1 MAFPP
6 RFLDDVKDRVGLVDV
21 VSRRVKLV
29 RKGREHLGLCPFH
42 NEKTPSFTVNED
54 KGFYH
59 CFGCG
64 AHGDAISFVQNTQ
77 NLGFAEA
84 VEQLAGLAGLE
95 VPVETP
101 EERAREERRMGL
113 AEAVDAAARWF
124 ADQLRAPAGEAARR
138 YLSGRGL
145 DEQAIGHFRLGFAP
159 DSRDALK
166 AALTAQ
172 GFPAE
177 ILIEA
182 GLLKRPEDGGA
193 PYDLFRNRV
202 MFPITDRRGRI
213 VAFGARLLGD
223 AKAAKY
229 INSPD
234 TPLFH
239 KGQTLYHLDRAAA
252 AVREGADLVVAEG
265 YMDVIALHRAGFE
278 GAVAPLGTALT
289 EDQIAALWRHAEE
302 PILCFDGDEAG
313 ARAAARAAD
322 RALPLLRPGK
332 SLRFAMLPP
341 GKDPDDLIA
350 ASGAAAMRRILDDGI
365 PLSDLIWNLERGVRP
380 LDTPERRA
388 DLERRLRQRTRQIA
402 DPAVQD
408 YYWSAFR
415 ERLFRNFRFTRRPGR
430 SGRGAVGPAGPETGG
445 RALANT
451 GAAQRRRQQLIAA
464 TIIAHPVLADEFA
477 ESLLRVEFDPDL
489 DGLMQALQKHL
500 TAHPDL
506 DGETLKRHLSQDGF
520 AALIEALFASD
531 VLKFAAS
538 ARQGVS
544 VDVARR
550 DVEGTLAFIF
560 QGRRME
566 ELEATARFT
575 ADRPDEDKE
584 ARFLAFRRDVELSEA
599 RMRETEDATYDA
611 GTRDDGG

>member
-84 VEQLAGLAGLE
+84 VEHLAGLAGLE
-95 VPVETP
+95 VPVQTP

-239 KGQTLYHLDRAAA
+239 KGQTLYNLDRAAA

-341 GKDPDDLIA
+341 GKDPDDLIG
-350 ASGAAAMRRILDDGI
+350 ASGAAAMRRVLDDGI
-365 PLSDLIWNLERGVRP
+365 PLSDLIWKLEIGMRS

-402 DPAVQD
+402 DAAVQD

-415 ERLFRNFRFTRRPGR
+415 ERLYRHFRAVRRPVRG
-430 SGRGAVGPAGPETGG
+430 SGRPAPGG
-445 RALANT
+445 QALAS
-451 GAAQRRRQQLIAA
+451 AAVFARRRQQVVLA
-464 TIIAHPVLADEFA
+464 TLLQHPDLADEFSD
-477 ESLLRVEFDPDL
+477 SLAQAEFDTDL
-489 DGLMQALQKHL
+489 DALLQALQKHL
-500 TAHPDL
+500 AAAPDL
-506 DGETLKRHLSQDGF
+506 DSGALKRHLSQDGF
-520 AALIEALFASD
+520 AAQVGTLCADD
-531 VLKFAAS
+531 VLAHASFARPESPAAA
-538 ARQGVS
+538 ARAGLAQV
-544 VDVARR
+544 
-550 DVEGTLAFIF
+550 LAFIF

-575 ADRPDEDKE
+575 ADHPDEDKE
-584 ARFLAFRRDVELSEA
+584 ARFLAFRRDVELSET

-611 GTRDDGG
+611 GTRDDGC

>member
-6 RFLDDVKDRVGLVDV
+6 RFLDDIKDRVGLVDV
-21 VSRRVKLV
+21 VGRRVKLV

-42 NEKTPSFTVNED
+42 TEKTPSFTVNED

-64 AHGDAISFVQNTQ
+64 AHGDAISFVQNTE
-77 NLGFAEA
+77 NLSFPEA
-84 VEQLAGLAGLE
+84 VERMAGLAGLPMPE
-95 VPVETP
+95 QTP
-101 EERAREERRMGL
+101 EDREREQRRVGL

-124 ADQLRAPAGEAARR
+124 ADQLRGPGGEAARR
-138 YLSGRGL
+138 YLAGRGL

-159 DSRDALK
+159 DSRSALK
-166 AALTAQ
+166 PALTGQ
-172 GFPAE
+172 GFSEE

-182 GLLKRPEDGGA
+182 GLLKRPDDGA
-193 PYDLFRNRV
+193 AAYDLFRDRV

-239 KGQTLYHLDRAAA
+239 KGRTLYNLDRAAA
-252 AVREGADLVVAEG
+252 AVRDGAPLVVAEG

-289 EDQIAALWRHAEE
+289 EDQITMLWRHADE
-302 PILCFDGDEAG
+302 PVLCFDGDEAG

-332 SLRFAMLPP
+332 SLRFALLPP

-350 ASGAAAMRRILDDGI
+350 GSGAAAMRRVLDDGV
-365 PLSDLIWNLERGVRP
+365 PMSELIWNLELGLRSI
-380 LDTPERRA
+380 DTPERRA

-402 DPAVQD
+402 DTAVQN

-415 ERLFRNFRFTRRPGR
+415 ERLYRTFRPARQGHRPAPGQPW
-430 SGRGAVGPAGPETGG
+430 PATAGG
-445 RALANT
+445 ALAST
-451 GAAQRRRQQLIAA
+451 GAFPRRRQQVVLA
-464 TIIAHPVLADEFA
+464 TLLQHPELADEFSDSLAHA
-477 ESLLRVEFDPDL
+477 ELDPDL
-489 DGLMQALQKHL
+489 DNLLQALQKQL
-500 TAHPDL
+500 AADPDL
-506 DGETLKRHLSQDGF
+506 DAETLKRHLSRDGF
-520 AALIEALFASD
+520 ATLIGALCADD
-531 VLKFAAS
+531 VLVHAAFARANAPVAA
-538 ARQGVS
+538 ARAGLTEV
-544 VDVARR
+544 
-550 DVEGTLAFIF
+550 LAFIF

-566 ELEATARFT
+566 ELVATARYT
-575 ADRPDEDKE
+575 ADHPDEDTE
-584 ARFLAFRRDVELSEA
+584 ARFLAFRRDVELSDT
-599 RMRETEDATYDA
+599 RMRETEDARQDA
-611 GTRDDGG
+611 GERDDGG